1 MFAITGI
8 TGNVGGE
15 LARSLLAAIEFE
27 SGEAGSRKGEIALRT
42 LLKARARIETAISEK
57 CHE

>member
-27 SGEAGSRKGEIALRT
+27 SGEAGSRRGRNRAEDAAEGAGAHRDGYFGEMP
-42 LLKARARIETAISEK
+42 
-57 CHE
+57 

>member
-1 MFAITGI
+1 MKNTTPRIRML
-8 TGNVGGE
+8 GGFNE
-15 LARSLLAAIEFE
+15 GWIEFE